1 MEYYL
6 YFEIYMLFLPI
17 LRLIK
22 ILCTEEI
29 YIIDEK
35 KLENFSNKFGR
46 VANVIF
52 RALRIILAKLMRGKN
67 R

>member
-1 MEYYL
+1 
-6 YFEIYMLFLPI
+6 MLLLSI

-22 ILCTEEI
+22 ILSTEKI

-35 KLENFSNKFGR
+35 KLENFSNKFSG
-46 VANVIF
+46 VANGIF